1 VHLDLRLVVL
11 ERSGLRLAHPV
22 EGVQASWGSD
32 DSLHALTVGLL
43 DEAIHHDGRKVAADV
58 DDTLLD
64 SILEVGAESVLVIA
78 VAELLEC
85 LADERE
91 CGINIIDFASREL
104 DQELGSNDTSETDS
118 LRIAWVLDTN
128 VAGLGDPEDARVLQV
143 GEEPPEVIV
152 GLVSDILKEWTV

>member
-1 VHLDLRLVVL
+1 
-11 ERSGLRLAHPV
+11 
-22 EGVQASWGSD
+22 
-32 DSLHALTVGLL
+32 L